1 MTPELLAELSRGNRL
16 RHTAQRR
23 VEYALLIL
31 VFGLVVEFI
40 QHFAPENLRP
50 VTLGVLAIAAV
61 VAASAWP
68 LALEYQKSSHK
79 ARWLRANEDRS
90 QRILPNAPDPF
101 ETPPPGLTGS
111 RALGAGRRGR
121 PA

>member
-23 VEYALLIL
+23 VEYAVLIC
-31 VFGLVVEFI
+31 VFGLVIEFI

-50 VTLGVLAIAAV
+50 LTLSVLAVAAV
-61 VAASAWP
+61 VAVSAWP
-68 LALEYQKSSHK
+68 VAVEYQRSARK
-79 ARWLRANEDRS
+79 ARWLRAHEDRS
-90 QRILPNAPDPF
+90 KRILPNGPDPF
-101 ETPPPGLTGS
+101 ETPPPGLS
-111 RALGAGRRGR
+111 RVERRGR

>member
-1 MTPELLAELSRGNRL
+1 MTPELLTELSRGSRL

-31 VFGLVVEFI
+31 IFGLVIEFL
-40 QHFAPENLRP
+40 QRFAPENLRP
-50 VTLGVLAIAAV
+50 LTLGTLAFAAV

-68 LALEYQKSSHK
+68 IEVEYQNSMRRS
-79 ARWLRANEDRS
+79 RWMRANEDRT

-101 ETPPPGLTGS
+101 DTPPPGLTGV
-111 RALGAGRRGR
+111 GRRGR

>member
-1 MTPELLAELSRGNRL
+1 MTPELLTELGRGNRL
-16 RHTAQRR
+16 RHAAQRR

-31 VFGLVVEFI
+31 VFGLVIEFI
-40 QHFAPENLRP
+40 QHFTTENLRP
-50 VTLGVLAIAAV
+50 LTLSVLAIAAV

-68 LALEYQKSSHK
+68 QALEYQQSSRK
-79 ARWLRANEDRS
+79 ARWLRAHEDRS

-101 ETPPPGLTGS
+101 ETAPPGLT
-111 RALGAGRRGR
+111 AVAGRRGR

>member
-1 MTPELLAELSRGNRL
+1 MTPELLSELGRGSRL
-16 RHTAQRR
+16 RHAAQRR
-23 VEYALLIL
+23 VEYALLIC
-31 VFGLVVEFI
+31 VFGLVIEFI
-40 QHFAPENLRP
+40 QRFTPENLRP
-50 VTLGVLAIAAV
+50 LTLSVLAIAAV

-68 LALEYQKSSHK
+68 LAVEYQQSMRK

-101 ETPPPGLTGS
+101 DTPPPGLT
-111 RALGAGRRGR
+111 AAGRRGK

>member
-1 MTPELLAELSRGNRL
+1 MTPELLSELSRGNRL

-23 VEYALLIL
+23 VEYALMIC
-31 VFGLVVEFI
+31 VFGLAVQFI

-50 VTLGVLAIAAV
+50 LTLSVLAIAAV

-68 LALEYQKSSHK
+68 VALEYQNSVRK
-79 ARWLRANEDRS
+79 ARWLRAHEDRS
-90 QRILPNAPDPF
+90 QRILPNKPDQF
-101 ETPPPGLTGS
+101 ETPPPGLTS
-111 RALGAGRRGR
+111 ASRRGK